1 MKKLLLMIL
10 FVSFFNSIVVAD
22 NAVTDNSVTKLYIAT
37 FDRAP
42 DSDGINYW
50 LNAEMSLNE
59 IAMSFF
65 DQSETKAKYP
75 YDYSNHDFVV
85 AIYKNLFR
93 RKPDDKGLEYWVKEL
108 DSWRII
114 RPLFILAI
122 INGATGDDAIILEN
136 KREVGA
142 YFMYSRLNDLIQA
155 KKVMENV
162 DSSKS
167 SVVEAKKLI
176 DVYAQSSGTFSYLP
190 KITRQSVSYNHLG
203 DSITNDSLKDDGYYK
218 SGIEDN
224 YVRDDQKS
232 VVSDNLTNLMWQDDI
247 NGTEVFKP
255 YITAENYQAGK
266 YSDTTG
272 DTATTYCAELTLG
285 GYSDWRVPKIDELM
299 TLPIKGLPDRDENNF
314 PPIDKIFENIKGY
327 NYWTS
332 SEIADSNNDNSLIKD
347 LNKKIWGV
355 SFEYNHDSWID
366 KNSSLVFTRCVR
378 NIKPTVKVTFSRDI
392 DSGVVRDNKTGLI
405 WQDDYSD
412 NNKSVTQL
420 DWMGA
425 INYCEELALGGYT
438 NWRLPNFNEL
448 FFIADRGKYNP
459 SIDKVSFINT
469 VADNYWT
476 STTIDR
482 KKNYAWSV
490 NFYYG
495 YGGKGDSWQN
505 KSEKNYIRCVRS
517 EL

>member
-1 MKKLLLMIL
+1 MKKLLLTIL

-22 NAVTDNSVTKLYIAT
+22 SAVTDNSVTKLYIAT

-75 YDYSNHDFVV
+75 YDYSNNDFVV

-108 DSWRII
+108 DSWSII

-285 GYSDWRVPKIDELM
+285 GYSDWRVPKID
-299 TLPIKGLPDRDENNF
+299 
-314 PPIDKIFENIKGY
+314 
-327 NYWTS
+327 
-332 SEIADSNNDNSLIKD
+332 
-347 LNKKIWGV
+347 
-355 SFEYNHDSWID
+355 
-366 KNSSLVFTRCVR
+366 
-378 NIKPTVKVTFSRDI
+378 
-392 DSGVVRDNKTGLI
+392 
-405 WQDDYSD
+405 
-412 NNKSVTQL
+412 
-420 DWMGA
+420 
-425 INYCEELALGGYT
+425 
-438 NWRLPNFNEL
+438 
-448 FFIADRGKYNP
+448 
-459 SIDKVSFINT
+459 
-469 VADNYWT
+469 
-476 STTIDR
+476 
-482 KKNYAWSV
+482 
-490 NFYYG
+490 
-495 YGGKGDSWQN
+495 
-505 KSEKNYIRCVRS
+505 
-517 EL
+517 